1 MFIQTENTPNPDTLK
16 FLPGKTL
23 LENTSFEAKSREESA
38 VSPLAERL
46 FSIQGVQ
53 RVFIAGDF
61 VSVTKDGDTDWVMLK
76 SLVLAALMEHLSLEM
91 SVMSDEYL
99 NKAVKD
105 GASEDAEDD
114 DEITLQIKELLD
126 TRVRPMVAMDGGDIV
141 FDKFDSEYGIVYL
154 RMQGAC
160 AGCPS
165 STATLKMGIEN
176 MLRHFIPEVQ
186 EVRPVEMF

>member
-1 MFIQTENTPNPDTLK
+1 M
-16 FLPGKTL
+16 

-38 VSPLAERL
+38 ASPLAERL

-53 RVFIAGDF
+53 RVFIAGEF

-76 SLVLAALMEHLSLEM
+76 SLILAALMEHLSLEM
-91 SVMSDEYL
+91 PVMSDEYL
-99 NKAVKD
+99 SNAVKSGD
-105 GASEDAEDD
+105 SENAQDD